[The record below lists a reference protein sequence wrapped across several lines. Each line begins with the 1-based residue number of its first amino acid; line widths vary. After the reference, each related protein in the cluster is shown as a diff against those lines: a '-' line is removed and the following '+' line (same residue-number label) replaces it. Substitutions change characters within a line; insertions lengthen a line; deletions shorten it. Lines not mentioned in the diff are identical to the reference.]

1 MALLKK
7 TLFDESIEKY
17 NVFIN
22 DTAPFSEY
30 FKITELPDTFTG
42 GKNAFLIQGSP
53 ELVADSII
61 KIQIKD
67 SKGDIIYN
75 EPGEGIP
82 EYYEGTSKVVS
93 VYVYPD
99 TAFGPCT
106 ITILGELKEYNS
118 NGVKVPIPTNWEG
131 TYNLRWQK
139 QINVNPF
146 VANTTKIRFYR
157 RPKVT
162 IEETILPIFN
172 RTVNRITVSGSVSGV
187 SINPPS
193 NSNFTNFNGDTIYE
207 LRATGSVFSSS
218 MEGEIITVNGL
229 SQSYSI
235 IVKDVVNSKKIL
247 ATIPYY
253 ETASVS
259 GSPVQ
264 TVKDFTNANFTLPYN
279 NSITLENSSISS
291 SFAKIKLTD
300 LETFSGDVN
309 RLKIYASRK
318 ADIGNYTLLED
329 IQLESNEILLTD
341 VHSGSVSVRTGQF
354 GNQSLINDFWK
365 YKHYDVNIFYT
376 APLNNVVLA
385 SSVRLTDDS
394 TENTTQYPQR
404 IFYYS
409 SSIDF
414 IKNTEYQLDFS
425 TTLLSSSFASGKIQ
439 IYGSGSAFLNTDSNI
454 PLGKLLGELDAGT
467 SGRVFGKQQIN
478 FKSDDTSTGTIVFAV
493 YQGDWYLSNL
503 SLRASQETNFSPNQL
518 TLNVAVPTIVNNDA
532 YDFKFEFYDIN
543 NNYVP
548 VTLNKEF
555 TFVGADNAT
564 IIKTLSVVPD
574 GNFLT
579 FSGSGQVIGANSINF
594 EISKV
599 GLTGSVLFA
608 SSAFDD
614 NGDYIN
620 PSFYVGTGYPGGL
633 TNLTQTSATLT
644 AESFTGSVGNIKVTK
659 LIYTASCEDVTDKV
673 FIYRIDQGGT
683 DGLDGVDAKILNA
696 IATKNTFIF
705 DPDDANK
712 PAINND
718 FIDIKVSKN
727 INDALNYT
735 SSLTTPPLTFI
746 SAYSESNNLVTI
758 YRLYAGSTLDNAS
771 SWSYNTPSISDHSSN
786 YTFFAGQFTS
796 SVTIEGALKG
806 ENSKNLNVTTNA
818 NQFFYKMTDLSDF
831 PTGQVI
837 NVFAKRNNLGSV
849 SSSIIITSGSGK
861 PPLQIGSNNNTT
873 GVQSYFISGSN
884 YNFTSGSTT
893 YTFTTTD
900 LNSSTYN
907 DTLTI
912 SPVIVESQ
920 IGVSISN
927 ENTSFPAYST
937 GTVLAGFG
945 ASSGS
950 ITVKVGTDTISYASI
965 GTNRYTASFT
975 SSAGLT
981 QTTGFNGTDYSISA
995 LTVDS
1000 GSLTINV
1007 TYFDGR
1013 GSGSSFQKVATYSKA
1028 KSASP
1033 SVIVS
1038 ANPLNQSIV
1047 GNATGSQSGSLKD
1060 VLFTALE
1067 GNTSRFVSMS
1077 ITSGGFTTSPTYSP
1091 TVGTLTMSSAVIDRT
1106 KNEASASVIVYYTNS
1121 EGTAGSSSIL
1131 ISATKVNVGI
1141 TGSNGTNGAA
1151 GAAGPG
1157 VVLRGEY
1164 VAGTTYY
1171 YTTFAGSSR
1180 RDVVY
1185 QNSGGITKYYA
1196 TLQQTTGNSPTNGID
1211 NAYWQYLG
1219 DQDFFVSAKIAIFDE
1234 SYVKNTLNV
1243 GTNVSGSAANITLAG
1258 GTTNP
1263 YISVGQ
1269 FTQGYGN
1276 DGIFLGRSSSNS
1288 KISFVSGSSYFKYD
1302 SGATNIIDIGGR
1314 LNATELLASSG
1325 SIGGFTIQGSKLRV
1339 GTPSVGL
1346 VLDGNSNKIV
1356 AGAESGSLSATLSL
1370 NGIHAGGNAYSTA
1383 PFRVS
1388 TNGDLYAASAIISG
1402 SINAGQ
1408 GTIGGWT
1415 IGSNELYNGT
1425 VKLYASGSDSY
1436 IQVRGETTTSYAGNQ
1451 VKIHPGALTGVG
1463 GSISSLNAT
1472 NAQGSYVNVNNVD
1485 TLYLTN
1491 SSTTATVSTSNTA
1504 LGTSLDTGASYSIVA
1519 TIKFKID
1526 VVYQSISTNAAYVS
1540 NLSSFTAQY
1549 AAGMYLNAAG
1559 TTNLGTSNST
1569 YGWFGESGG
1578 WSDFVSLYN
1587 SSTSGTDYGSIY
1599 DMPDGTY
1606 LDIITAKSTT
1616 NGSVTVAARANYNS
1630 IQYGSNTSTFSPV
1643 TEDTTEELADI
1654 TFNINATGAGTA
1666 NIPFS
1671 LTKTNTLGT
1680 YYDVVRWQKGTYA
1693 DFTYNGTF
1701 YGGGVGVFASSRT
1714 QTLYSPTSVT
1724 YSAKGVSLT
1733 ANGLTKQVE
1742 ITERGFQALFNSAT
1756 DGSGNFFKIEDIASP
1771 TYSNANIKSAGKFSH
1786 YGELHVSGDIAGYS
1800 TALSSDERLKE
1811 NIEKIGNDD
1820 IQKLYDLNAVEYNWK
1835 SDKDKN
1841 LHYGFIAQDVEKI
1854 YPHLTRTKMM
1864 GEYLTINYNELI
1876 PIMVKE
1882 IQNLRKE
1889 LDSIKK
1895 DINNAE

>member
-42 GKNAFLIQGSP
+42 GKNAFLIQGSE

-118 NGVKVPIPTNWEG
+118 NGIKIPIPSNWEG
-131 TYNLRWQK
+131 TYNVRWQK

-157 RPKVT
+157 RPKVA
-162 IEETILPIFN
+162 IEETILPIYN
-172 RTVNRITVSGSVSGV
+172 RTVNRITVSGSVSGI

-193 NSNFTNFNGDTIYE
+193 GSNFKNFNGDTIYE
-207 LRATGSVFSSS
+207 LRTTGSVFSSS
-218 MEGEIITVNGL
+218 MEGETITVNGL
-229 SQSYSI
+229 NQSYST

-253 ETASVS
+253 ETASATDA
-259 GSPVQ
+259 PFQ

-279 NSITLENSSISS
+279 SSVTLQNSSVSS

-329 IQLESNEILLTD
+329 VQLESNEILQTD
-341 VHSGSVSVRTGQF
+341 VYSGSVSVRTGQF

-365 YKHYDVNIFYT
+365 YKHYDVNIFYQ

-385 SSVRLTDDS
+385 SSARLTDDS
-394 TENTTQYPQR
+394 TENTSQYPQR

-454 PLGKLLGELDAGT
+454 PLGKLLGELEAG
-467 SGRVFGKQQIN
+467 SNGRVFDKQQIN
-478 FKSDDTSTGTIVFAV
+478 FKSDDTSTGTIVFAI

-503 SLRASQETNFSPNQL
+503 SLRASQETNFSPNEL
-518 TLNVAVPTIVNNDA
+518 TLNVAVPTKVNNDA
-532 YDFKFEFYDIN
+532 FDFKFEFYDIN

-548 VTLNKEF
+548 VTVHKEF
-555 TFVGADNAT
+555 TFAGGNDRTVV
-564 IIKTLSVVPD
+564 KTLSVIPD
-574 GNFLT
+574 GNLFT
-579 FSGSGQVIGANSINF
+579 FSGSSGETVGASSINF

-599 GLTGSVLFA
+599 GLTGSVTFA
-608 SSAFDD
+608 SSAFDT

-620 PSFYVGTGYPGGL
+620 PSFYAGTGYPGGL
-633 TNLTQTSATLT
+633 TNLTETTAILT
-644 AESFTGSVGNIKVTK
+644 AQSFTGSVGSIKVSRIT
-659 LIYTASCEDVTDKV
+659 YTASCEDVRDTV

-683 DGLDGVDAKILNA
+683 NGLNGEDAKILNA
-696 IATKNTFIF
+696 VATKNTFIF

-712 PAINND
+712 PAIDND
-718 FIDIKVSKN
+718 YIDIKVSTN
-727 INDALNYT
+727 VHGTYLVE
-735 SSLTTPPLTFI
+735 SSSVTTPPLTLI
-746 SAYSESNNLVTI
+746 NAYSESSNIVRI
-758 YRLYAGSTLDNAS
+758 YRLYAGSTTDNAS
-771 SWSYNTPSISDHSSN
+771 SWSYNTPSSTDHGAIYS
-786 YTFFAGQFTS
+786 FFAADFTS
-796 SVTIEGALKG
+796 SVNIDGALKG
-806 ENSKNLNVTTNA
+806 ENSKNLNVTANA
-818 NQFFYKMTDLSDF
+818 NQFFYKMTDLSSF

-837 NVFAKRNNLGSV
+837 NILAKRNNLGSV
-849 SSSIIITSGSGK
+849 SSSISITSGSGK

-873 GVQSYFISGSN
+873 GVQSYYISASN
-884 YNFTSGSTT
+884 YHFTSGSTT
-893 YTFTTTD
+893 YSFTTTD
-900 LNSSTYN
+900 LNGSTYN
-907 DTLTI
+907 DNFTI

-920 IGVSISN
+920 IGVSITN

-937 GTVLAGFG
+937 GTVPAGFA

-950 ITVKVGTDTISYASI
+950 ISVKVGGETISYASS

-975 SSAGLT
+975 ASAGLT
-981 QTTGFNGTDYSISA
+981 KTTGFNGVDYSISA
-995 LTVDS
+995 LSVDS

-1007 TYFDGR
+1007 DYYDGR
-1013 GSGSSFQKVATYSKA
+1013 GSGSTFQKVATYSKA
-1028 KSASP
+1028 KSSAP
-1033 SVIVS
+1033 TVLVS

-1060 VLFTALE
+1060 ITFTALE

-1077 ITSGGFTTSPTYSP
+1077 ATYGGFTTNPTYTA

-1106 KNEASASVIVYYTNS
+1106 KNEASASVIVYYRDS

-1131 ISATKVNVGI
+1131 ISATKVNTGI
-1141 TGSNGTNGAA
+1141 TGSNGAV

-1164 VAGTTYY
+1164 TAGTTYY
-1171 YTTFAGSSR
+1171 YTTYAGSSR
-1180 RDVVY
+1180 RDAVY
-1185 QNSGGITKYYA
+1185 QSSGGITKYYA
-1196 TLQQTTGNSPTNGID
+1196 TLQETINQSPTDGTD

-1219 DQDFFVSAKIAIFDE
+1219 NQDFFVSAKISIFDE

-1243 GTNVSGSAANITLAG
+1243 GTNSQGSAANITLAG

-1269 FTQGYGN
+1269 GTQGYGN
-1276 DGIFLGRSSSNS
+1276 DGIFFGRSSSNS
-1288 KISFVSGSSYFKYD
+1288 KVSFVSGSSYFKYD

-1314 LNATELLASSG
+1314 LNATELIAGSG
-1325 SIGGFTIQGSKLRV
+1325 SIGGFTIQSSKLRV
-1339 GTPSVGL
+1339 GTPTVGL

-1370 NGIHAGGNAYSTA
+1370 NGIHAGSNTYSTA

-1415 IGSNELYNGT
+1415 IGTNELYNGT

-1463 GSISSLNAT
+1463 GSITSLNAV
-1472 NAQGSYVNVNNVD
+1472 NAQGSYVDV
-1485 TLYLTN
+1485 TSASTMYLTN
-1491 SSTTATVSTSNTA
+1491 SSTTATVSTSNTG
-1504 LGTSLDTGASYSIVA
+1504 LSVSLDSGATYNIVA

-1526 VVYQSISTNAAYVS
+1526 VAYQSISTNGTYAS
-1540 NLSSFTAQY
+1540 SLSSFTAQY
-1549 AAGMYLNAAG
+1549 MAGMFLNAYG
-1559 TTNLGTSNST
+1559 GTNLDVTSRTNGWIGDST
-1569 YGWFGESGG
+1569 GESA
-1578 WSDFVSLYN
+1578 FISLYN
-1587 SSTSGTDYGSIY
+1587 STNSTSYSSLY
-1599 DMPDGTY
+1599 DMEGLY

-1616 NGSVTVAARANYNS
+1616 DGAVSVAARANYNS
-1630 IQYGSNTSTFSPV
+1630 VQYGSNTSTFSPT
-1643 TEDTTEELADI
+1643 TEDTTEELADV
-1654 TFNINATGAGTA
+1654 TFNISAVGAGTA
-1666 NIPFS
+1666 NIPFT

-1680 YYDVVRWQKGTYA
+1680 YYDVVRWKVGQYNSF
-1693 DFTYNGTF
+1693 DYNGTTIP
-1701 YGGGVGVFASSRT
+1701 GGVAVFAAQRT
-1714 QTLYSPTSVT
+1714 QVRYAPTSVT
-1724 YSAKGVSLT
+1724 YSAKGISLT

-1742 ITERGFQALFNSAT
+1742 ITERGLQALFNSST
-1756 DGSGNFFKIEDIASP
+1756 DGTGNFFKVEDVTSP
-1771 TYSNANIKSAGKFSH
+1771 STTNFNLKSAGYFAH

-1800 TALSSDERLKE
+1800 TALSSDIRLKE
-1811 NIEKIGNDD
+1811 NIEEIDNDD

-1835 SDKDKN
+1835 EDKDKN

-1864 GEYLTINYNELI
+1864 GEYLTVNYMELI

-1895 DINNAE
+1895 DINNA

>member
-17 NVFIN
+17 NVFIK
-22 DTAPFSEY
+22 DTAPLSEY

-42 GKNAFLIQGSP
+42 GKNAFLIQGSE

-61 KIQIKD
+61 KIQIRD

-82 EYYEGTSKVVS
+82 EYYEGTSKVIS

-99 TAFGPCT
+99 TSFGPCT
-106 ITILGELKEYNS
+106 ITILGELKEYNA
-118 NGVKVPIPTNWEG
+118 NGIKVPIPSNWEG
-131 TYNLRWQK
+131 TYNVKWEK

-157 RPKVT
+157 RPKVA
-162 IEETILPIFN
+162 IQETILPIYN
-172 RTVNRITVSGSVSGV
+172 RIVNRITVSGSVSGF
-187 SINPPS
+187 SINPS
-193 NSNFTNFNGDTIYE
+193 SDSDFTNFNGDTIYE
-207 LRATGSVFSSS
+207 LRTTASVFSSS
-218 MEGEIITVNGL
+218 MEGETITVSGL
-229 SQSYSI
+229 NQSYSTI
-235 IVKDVVNSKKIL
+235 IKDVVNSKKIL

-253 ETASVS
+253 ETSSVS
-259 GSPVQ
+259 AAPLQ
-264 TVKDFTNANFTLPYN
+264 TVKDFTSASFTLPYN
-279 NSITLENSSISS
+279 NSITLQNSSVSS

-329 IQLESNEILLTD
+329 IQLESNEILSTD
-341 VHSGSVSVRTGQF
+341 LYSGSVNVRTGQF
-354 GNQSLINDFWK
+354 GNQTLINDFWK
-365 YKHYDVNIFYT
+365 YKQYNTSTFYT

-385 SSVRLTDDS
+385 SSVRLIDDS
-394 TENTTQYPQR
+394 TQNITNYPQR
-404 IFYYS
+404 VFYYS

-425 TTLLSSSFASGKIQ
+425 TTLLSSSFANGKIE
-439 IYGSGSAFLNTDSNI
+439 IYGSGSAFLNTDINI
-454 PLGKLLGELDAGT
+454 PLGKLLGELEAGVN
-467 SGRVFGKQQIN
+467 GRLFGKQQIN
-478 FKSDDTSTGTIVFAV
+478 FKSDDTSTGTILFAV

-503 SLRASQETNFSPNQL
+503 SLRASQETNFSPNEL
-518 TLNVAVPTIVNNDA
+518 TLNVAVPTKVNNDTF
-532 YDFKFEFYDIN
+532 DFKFEFYDIN

-548 VTLNKEF
+548 VTVNKEF
-555 TFVGADNAT
+555 TFSGGNDTTV
-564 IIKTLSVVPD
+564 IKTLSVIPN

-579 FSGSGQVIGANSINF
+579 FSGSGAVIGASSINF

-599 GLTGSVLFA
+599 GLTGSVTFA
-608 SSAFDD
+608 SSAFD
-614 NGDYIN
+614 NSGNYIS
-620 PSFYVGTGYPGGL
+620 PSLYIGTGYPGGL
-633 TNLTQTSATLT
+633 SNVTDASAILT
-644 AESFTGSVGNIKVTK
+644 AESFTGSVSSVKVSRI
-659 LIYTASCEDVTDKV
+659 IYTASCEDVRDNV
-673 FIYRIDQGGT
+673 FIYRIDQGTTGA
-683 DGLDGVDAKILNA
+683 DGADGADSKLLNA

-705 DPDDANK
+705 DPDYVNR
-712 PAINND
+712 PAIDGD
-718 FIDIKVSKN
+718 FIDIKVSTN
-727 INDALNYT
+727 VSGAYSVQ
-735 SSLTTPPLTFI
+735 SSSVTTPPLKFI
-746 SAYSESNNLVTI
+746 NSYSESANLVRI
-758 YRLYAGSTLDNAS
+758 YRLYAGSTLDNS
-771 SWSYNTPSISDHSSN
+771 LSWSYNTPSISDHSSN
-786 YTFFAGQFTS
+786 YTFFAGDFTS

-806 ENSKNLNVTTNA
+806 ENSKNLNVNSNA
-818 NQFFYKMTDLSDF
+818 NQLFYKMTDLSSF

-837 NVFAKRNNLGSV
+837 NILAKRNNLGSV
-849 SSSIIITSGSGK
+849 SSSITVTSGSGK
-861 PPLQIGSNNNTT
+861 PPLQVGSNNNTT

-937 GTVLAGFG
+937 GTVPAGFG

-981 QTTGFNGTDYSISA
+981 QTTGFNGIDYSISA

-1013 GSGSSFQKVATYSKA
+1013 NSGSSFQKIATYSKA
-1028 KSASP
+1028 KAASP
-1033 SVIVS
+1033 SVLVS

-1077 ITSGGFTTSPTYSP
+1077 ATFGGFTTNPTIS
-1091 TVGTLTMSSAVIDRT
+1091 TSTLTMTGSVIDRT

-1121 EGTAGSSSIL
+1121 EGTAGSSSVL

-1141 TGSNGTNGAA
+1141 TGSNGTNGAT
-1151 GAAGPG
+1151 GSNGPG
-1157 VVLRGEY
+1157 VVFRGPWSS
-1164 VAGTTYY
+1164 ATTYFD
-1171 YTTFAGSSR
+1171 TDDFPTR
-1180 RDVVY
+1180 RDAVLY
-1185 QNSGGITKYYA
+1185 SGTYYA
-1196 TLQQTTGNSPTNGID
+1196 TKTNPTTNLNKQPNTETAFWES
-1211 NAYWQYLG
+1211 LG
-1219 DQDFFVSAKIAIFDE
+1219 TDSFFVAAEIAIFRE
-1234 SYVKNTLNV
+1234 SYVQNTINV
-1243 GTNVSGSAANITLAG
+1243 GTNGSGNANIAIVG

-1263 YISVGQ
+1263 YISLGQ
-1269 FTQGYGN
+1269 TTQGFGN

-1288 KISFVSGSSYFKYD
+1288 KVSFVSGSNYFKYD
-1302 SGATNIIDIGGR
+1302 SNARNIIDIGGR
-1314 LNATELLASSG
+1314 INATELLADSG
-1325 SIGGFTIQGSKLRV
+1325 SIGGFTIQSSKLRV

-1346 VLDGNSNKIV
+1346 VLDGSSNKIV
-1356 AGAESGSLSATLSL
+1356 AGAESGSLSATISLSGL
-1370 NGIHAGGNAYSTA
+1370 HAGSSTFSDA
-1383 PFRVS
+1383 PFRVGV
-1388 TNGDLYAASAIISG
+1388 NGNLFAQNAILSG
-1402 SINAGQ
+1402 SINAQQ
-1408 GTIGGWT
+1408 GTIGGWV
-1415 IGSNELYNGT
+1415 IGTNELSKNN
-1425 VKLYASGSDSY
+1425 VKLFASNTDSY
-1436 IQVRGETTTSYAGNQ
+1436 IQVSGDTGSAFVGNV

-1463 GSISSLNAT
+1463 ASGGVNAT
-1472 NAQGSYVNVNNVD
+1472 TAGSY
-1485 TLYLTN
+1485 TSAGSSTSLGN
-1491 SSTTATVSTSNTA
+1491 SGTTATIGA
-1504 LGTSLDTGASYSIVA
+1504 GITSLDSGTTYNIVA
-1519 TIKFKID
+1519 TIQFKID
-1526 VVYQSISTNAAYVS
+1526 VSYQSIAVTSSYVS
-1540 NLSSFTAQY
+1540 NLSSTTAQY
-1549 AAGMYLNAAG
+1549 AAGMYLNATG
-1559 TTNLGTSNST
+1559 LSNLGVTSRAN
-1569 YGWFGESGG
+1569 GWIGESVG
-1578 WSDFVSLYN
+1578 WGDFVTLYN
-1587 SSTSGTDYGSIY
+1587 ANTSGTDYASIY
-1599 DMPDGTY
+1599 DMPDGTGIE
-1606 LDIITAKSTT
+1606 IITTKGATD
-1616 NGSVTVAARANYNS
+1616 GSVTVLAVSSYNS
-1630 IQYGSNTSTFSPV
+1630 TQYGSNTSTFAP
-1643 TEDTTEELADI
+1643 TTEVTSQELSAA
-1654 TFNINATGAGTA
+1654 TFNITAPGATTA
-1666 NIPFS
+1666 AVQFA

-1680 YYDVVRWQKGTYA
+1680 YYDVVRWQKGSYG

-1701 YGGGVGVFASSRT
+1701 YGGGVAIFASSRT
-1714 QTLYSPTSVT
+1714 QSRVAPSSVT
-1724 YSAKGVSLT
+1724 YSVKGISLT
-1733 ANGLTKQVE
+1733 ANGLSKLVE
-1742 ITERGFQALFNSAT
+1742 ITERGFQALFDGTNSTA
-1756 DGSGNFFKIEDIASP
+1756 GNYFKVEDVGTPS
-1771 TYSNANIKSAGKFSH
+1771 TSNFNIKSAGYSAH
-1786 YGELHVSGDIAGYS
+1786 YGELHVKGDIAGFS
-1800 TALSSDERLKE
+1800 TALSSDVRLKE
-1811 NIEKIGNDD
+1811 NIEEIGNDD

-1835 SDKDKN
+1835 EDEDKN

-1864 GEYLTINYNELI
+1864 GEYLTINYTELI